1 MADTNK
7 LLELVDLY
15 KELLDRKEELADQTK
30 ANNKEIEDV
39 KKDLTQMMI
48 DEECASVS
56 RNGFKYSLQE
66 KVIYSK
72 RSEEDLAQN
81 EVSFF
86 DFLRDE
92 GMGDIIKETVDSRT
106 LSSTIKSLV
115 EEVGELPEHFNDYI
129 NTYESMDI
137 SKRKETNKALK
148 K

>member
-15 KELLDRKEELADQTK
+15 KELLDKKEELADQTK
-30 ANNKEIEDV
+30 ANNKEIETI
-39 KKDLTQMMI
+39 KNELTQMMI
-48 DEECASVS
+48 EEECASVS

-81 EVSFF
+81 ETSFF

-115 EEVGELPEHFNDYI
+115 EEVGELPEHFQSYI
-129 NTYESMDI
+129 NTYETMDI

>member
-1 MADTNK
+1 MANENK
-7 LLELVDLY
+7 LLEIVDLY
-15 KELLDRKEELADQTK
+15 KELLDKKEELAEQTK
-30 ANNKEIEDV
+30 ANNKEIEIV
-39 KKDLTQMMI
+39 KKDLAQMMI

-66 KVIYSK
+66 KVIYQK
-72 RSEEDLAQN
+72 KSEEALAEN
-81 EVSFF
+81 EVPFF

-129 NTYESMDI
+129 NTYETMDI

>member
-1 MADTNK
+1 MANENK
-7 LLELVDLY
+7 LLEIVDLY
-15 KELLDRKEELADQTK
+15 KELLDKKEELAEQTK

-39 KKDLTQMMI
+39 KKDLAQMMI

-66 KVIYSK
+66 KVIYQK
-72 RSEEDLAQN
+72 KSEEALAQN
-81 EVSFF
+81 EVPFF

-129 NTYESMDI
+129 NTYETMDI
-137 SKRKETNKALK
+137 AKRKETNKALK

>member
-1 MADTNK
+1 MANENK
-7 LLELVDLY
+7 LLEIVDLY
-15 KELLDRKEELADQTK
+15 KELLDKKEELAEQTK
-30 ANNKEIEDV
+30 ANNKEIEIV
-39 KKDLTQMMI
+39 KKDLAQMMI

-56 RNGFKYSLQE
+56 RGGFKYSLQE
-66 KVIYSK
+66 KVIYQK
-72 RSEEDLAQN
+72 KSEEALAEN
-81 EVSFF
+81 EVPFF

-115 EEVGELPEHFNDYI
+115 DEVGELPEHFNDYI
-129 NTYESMDI
+129 NTYETMDI

>member
-1 MADTNK
+1 M
-7 LLELVDLY
+7 LELVDLY
-15 KELLDRKEELADQTK
+15 KELLDKKENLEEQTK
-30 ANNKEIEDV
+30 TNNKEIEDV
-39 KKDLTQMMI
+39 KKELTQMMV

-92 GMGDIIKETVDSRT
+92 GMGDIIKETVNPKT
-106 LSSTIKSLV
+106 LSSAIKSLV

-129 NTYESMDI
+129 NTYETMDI

>member
-15 KELLDRKEELADQTK
+15 KELLDKKEELADQTK
-30 ANNKEIEDV
+30 ANNKEIETI
-39 KKDLTQMMI
+39 KNELTQMMI
-48 DEECASVS
+48 EEECASVS

-81 EVSFF
+81 ETSFF

-106 LSSTIKSLV
+106 LSSTIKSMV
-115 EEVGELPEHFNDYI
+115 EEVGELPEHFNAYI
-129 NTYESMDI
+129 NTYETMDI

>member
-1 MADTNK
+1 MANENK
-7 LLELVDLY
+7 ILEIVDLY
-15 KELLDRKEELADQTK
+15 KELLDKKEELAELTK
-30 ANNKEIEDV
+30 ANNKEIEIV
-39 KKDLTQMMI
+39 KKDLAQMMV

-66 KVIYSK
+66 KVIYQK
-72 RSEEDLAQN
+72 KSEEALAEN
-81 EVSFF
+81 EVPFF

-129 NTYESMDI
+129 NTYETMDI

>member
-15 KELLDRKEELADQTK
+15 KELLDKKEELADQTK
-30 ANNKEIEDV
+30 ANNKEIETI
-39 KKDLTQMMI
+39 KSELTQMMI
-48 DEECASVS
+48 EEECASVS

-81 EVSFF
+81 ETSFF

-106 LSSTIKSLV
+106 LSSTIKSMV
-115 EEVGELPEHFNDYI
+115 EEVGELPEHFNAYI
-129 NTYESMDI
+129 NTYETMDI